1 MSATVEQVRAQQI
14 AHFSPG
20 TPIEEILAAYQR
32 DRAVIID
39 ELASPE
45 TLSALRAE
53 LEESLLSRSTITRG
67 EDNDEFLGSK
77 TKRIGAVVAQ
87 MPASRPLVMDSLVL
101 GLMKH
106 ILGKHSKIQINVTQG
121 LALEPGEIRQR
132 IHRDHWLWSNLPLP
146 NDFERMVN
154 CMWAITDFT
163 AENGATHVSLGSFAL
178 PDPAVANAP
187 NYDEVFEG
195 KGAKLPDGRL
205 LESLETVQAEMKAG
219 SVLLYSGSLYHGGG
233 ANRSD
238 RTRLSL
244 VLGYIPAELRQEENQ
259 YLVVPPEIARGLP
272 EELQKLLGYD
282 LGSYALGFVD
292 GMESPMTLLR

>member
-1 MSATVEQVRAQQI
+1 MSATAGQASAQRI
-14 AHFSPG
+14 AHFSPD
-20 TPIEEILAAYQR
+20 TPMEEIFAAYRR

-39 ELASPE
+39 ELVSPE
-45 TLSALRAE
+45 QLGVLQVE
-53 LEESLLSRSTITRG
+53 LEEALFLRTSNTRG
-67 EDNDEFLGSK
+67 DDAFLGSK
-77 TKRIGAVVAQ
+77 TKRIGGVVAQ
-87 MPASRPLVMDSLVL
+87 IPASRPLATSPLVV
-101 GLMKH
+101 GLMQR
-106 ILGKHSKIQINVTQG
+106 ILGERSKIQINVTQG
-121 LALEPGEIRQR
+121 IGLLPGEVRQP
-132 IHRDHWLWSNLPLP
+132 IHRDHWLWSTLPLP

-154 CMWAITDFT
+154 CMWAVTDFT
-163 AENGATHVSLGSFAL
+163 EENGATHVSLRSFEL

-195 KGAKLPDGRL
+195 TGAKLPDGRL
-205 LESLETVQAEMKAG
+205 LEDLETLQAEMKAG

-238 RTRLSL
+238 QTRLSL
-244 VLGYIPAELRQEENQ
+244 ILGYIPAELRQEENQ
-259 YLVVPPEIARGLP
+259 YLVVPPEVARELP